1 MSSRGKARPAPA
13 RFFCT
18 SCGNESLRWEGRC
31 PACGDWNTLAE
42 APSVDPRRS
51 RSRRSAG
58 HTAARPLR
66 ETPAADASRLPVGL
80 GELDLVLGGGLVAG
94 SLVLLGGPPGI
105 GKSTLMLQAAAVIQ
119 RSGGRAL
126 YVSGEES
133 APQVR
138 LRAERVGGG
147 ALDVAFLGATNVE
160 EVVGAAESAAPDFLG
175 VDSIQTLVSA
185 TSDGAPG
192 TIVQVR
198 ECAAALQEYAK
209 SSRTPV
215 VIVGH
220 VTKGGAL
227 AGPRTLEHLV
237 DAVLHFE
244 GSRSHEH
251 RLLRATKNRFGSVDE
266 VAVFRMTARGLV
278 GVENPSEVFL
288 SGAGAVSGSAI
299 AVTFQGSRPLLA
311 EVQCLTARSRYGP
324 PRRTTTGFPARR
336 LALLIA
342 VLERRGSLAALER
355 DVFINVVGGLRLLDP
370 AADLAVA
377 AALVSAE
384 RDRPVGGRA
393 FIGEVGLGGEVRA
406 VPGLERRLAEAARL
420 GITEVFVPQSASTSR
435 VAASSASPK
444 QKAGRG
450 EAVGIVPIRHVREL
464 TERLA

>member
-1 MSSRGKARPAPA
+1 VSAGGKARSAA
-13 RFFCT
+13 AAFFCT

-42 APSVDPRRS
+42 APASAGPRRG
-51 RSRRSAG
+51 RRRRQSVRA
-58 HTAARPLR
+58 AARPLR
-66 ETPAADASRLPVGL
+66 DTTAADASRLTIGL

-105 GKSTLMLQAAAVIQ
+105 GKSTLLLQAAAAIR
-119 RSGGRAL
+119 RSGGSAL
-126 YVSGEES
+126 YASGEES

-138 LRAERVGGG
+138 LRAERVSAE
-147 ALDVAFLGATNVE
+147 ALDVDFIGATHVE
-160 EVVGAAESAAPDFLG
+160 ELIHAAESTKPDFLG
-175 VDSIQTLVSA
+175 VDSIQTLASS
-185 TSDGAPG
+185 TSDAAPG
-192 TIVQVR
+192 TISQVR

-209 SSRTPV
+209 SSLTPV

-266 VAVFRMTARGLV
+266 IAVFRMTGAGLAP
-278 GVENPSEVFL
+278 VENPSEVFL
-288 SGAGAVSGSAI
+288 SGVGEFSGSAV
-299 AVTFQGSRPLLA
+299 AVTFQGTRPLLA
-311 EVQCLTARSRYGP
+311 EVQCLTAASRQGI
-324 PRRTTTGFPARR
+324 PRRTTAGFPPRR

-342 VLERRGSLAALER
+342 VLERRAGLPALER

-377 AALVSAE
+377 AALASAE
-384 RDRPVGGRA
+384 LDRPVGNRA
-393 FIGEVGLGGEVRA
+393 FIGEIGLGGEVRA
-406 VPGLERRLAEAARL
+406 VPRLDRRLSEAARL
-420 GITEVFVPQSASTSR
+420 GISEVFAPAPGSGPQADDSGSAD
-435 VAASSASPK
+435 
-444 QKAGRG
+444 G
-450 EAVGIVPIRHVREL
+450 EADAVVRIRHVREL
-464 TERLA
+464 VERLR